1 MPVNKATSQFR
12 QAGHVAEN
20 RLAYESGG
28 KSCRGNLLARE
39 MDQPAATNAIVPYD
53 NRYQSGLAPTGRL
66 PGVFL
71 LLGLTVTRKTKTV
84 EAIADLLNG
93 SDKLPV
99 KIDCGEFQLDHETAK
114 LVGAPPGYLRHR
126 ETVSLV
132 TQQGLK
138 DAISLTSD
146 LALVLFAESEKAS
159 PSLTKLLLRILDKG
173 TLRLGDNSE
182 VDFER
187 AAVN

>member
-1 MPVNKATSQFR
+1 M
-12 QAGHVAEN
+12 
-20 RLAYESGG
+20 YELGG

-39 MDQPAATNAIVPYD
+39 VDQPVATSAIVPYD

-66 PGVFL
+66 TGVFL

-84 EAIADLLNG
+84 EAIADLLHG
-93 SDKLPV
+93 SERLLL

-114 LVGAPPGYLRHR
+114 LIGAPPGDLGHPA
-126 ETVSLV
+126 TVPML

-138 DAISLTSD
+138 DATSPTSD

-159 PSLTKLLLRILDKG
+159 PSLT
-173 TLRLGDNSE
+173 SCY
-182 VDFER
+182 FESSTKAPCAWETTAKSTSR
-187 AAVN
+187 GRR